1 MQRCILDLCVF
12 AAGKTCS
19 NNLRC
24 VNAFALV
31 AHWSLLLNEVV
42 LFALNRAKWHPLFK
56 KGTGKKNMGGGST
69 LMVIGHSKISGFLDT
84 QVSLAP
90 TQVSL

>member
-42 LFALNRAKWHPLFK
+42 LFALNRAEWHPLFK
-56 KGTGKKNMGGGST
+56 KGTGKKIRGEGEGEGGVQPLWS
-69 LMVIGHSKISGFLDT
+69 LVILKYPGF
-84 QVSLAP
+84 
-90 TQVSL
+90 

>member
-1 MQRCILDLCVF
+1 MDLCVF

-42 LFALNRAKWHPLFK
+42 LFALNRAEWHPLLKRELVK
-56 KGTGKKNMGGGST
+56 KYGGEGEGGVQPLWS
-69 LMVIGHSKISGFLDT
+69 LVILKYPGF
-84 QVSLAP
+84 
-90 TQVSL
+90 